1 MRCNNEK
8 NNGKRNV
15 QFLAA
20 AALTA
25 ALMAGQI
32 QPAAVYGSENIQVS
46 SLIPDNVTVEQ
57 PVPLSEIS
65 LPSSEYG
72 TLSWADESSVPSKRV
87 QSYDVVFRPYNAAD
101 LSKISGWDGSSD
113 VIYSSVRVV
122 VSGIEEN
129 ESQEEEWSEENNGEA
144 SEDQNDSQW
153 EEENS
158 GTGENDSQES
168 EDHSTGSTDEDAGES
183 NPDGQENDGTEEDS
197 QQNSNGDSADKGNNE
212 SSGNSQTEGS
222 QQDGDSDSAE
232 ENNSQESEDQNAGSK
247 DEDASDFN
255 GNGETEEESQQ
266 DGDSN
271 PAEGESQDNAGD
283 KEDMPEAGEKPE
295 PTVTPE
301 ATVTPEVSVTPEP
314 TVTPEADKD
323 NIFEQEDQKD
333 QRPSDLEENLTE
345 EEKEELAAAN
355 HTSNG
360 ISVSGINLPWYVQ
373 FRATSG
379 EDYQFTN
386 ENEAN
391 LFKSYEFELWDLR
404 NNTEYEIPDGEYI
417 SVTVPVKAGYTY
429 TIEHLLDSGAM
440 ETIVPSVEGSTMV
453 FSTHSFSPF
462 GIAGSKP
469 LVGGEIQEDGYGDLV
484 PVATVTP
491 TASAGVTAVPEKDD
505 SSSVQKPQ
513 DDSKDSDK
521 QTNTSED
528 SSKEAEE
535 NDGSSKSAVN
545 TGDNTM
551 IAPFIILGVVA
562 IVVVGVI
569 IYFRKKK

>member
-1 MRCNNEK
+1 MKK

-72 TLSWADESSVPSKRV
+72 TLSWADESSVPSERV

-333 QRPSDLEENLTE
+333 QRPSGLEENLTE